1 MVFWCGIDSYLTN
14 KQIKIGDIE
23 IITAAYGSSG

>member
-1 MVFWCGIDSYLTN
+1 MVLWWETDSNFNN

-23 IITAAYGSSG
+23 IITSAYGS